1 MKKIGIISDTHGT
14 FDGTLREF
22 LKDVDEIWHAGDIGS
37 LELADA
43 AKEVGHRVIAAFRID
58 RHVDE
63 TRLRLVSVV
72 DETEAQL
79 LEDRVRLTPEVGVQA
94 VEVARLMKHADGSL
108 HLAARFER
116 HRNAFARESDQMAVL
131 PVFLA
136 FVIIRSEPFE
146 ERFDAVRLVVA
157 YGRVV
162 GVMHRQMLNLDT

>member
-1 MKKIGIISDTHGT
+1 
-14 FDGTLREF
+14 
-22 LKDVDEIWHAGDIGS
+22 
-37 LELADA
+37 
-43 AKEVGHRVIAAFRID
+43 
-58 RHVDE
+58 
-63 TRLRLVSVV
+63 
-72 DETEAQL
+72 
-79 LEDRVRLTPEVGVQA
+79 
-94 VEVARLMKHADGSL
+94 MKHADGSL